1 LAERERWV
9 TRWGLILA
17 MAGNAIGLGNF
28 LRFPVQATQNGGGA
42 FMIPYFIALFFLAV
56 PLMWCEWA
64 MGRYGG
70 RHGHGSTPGIFALLW
85 RHPIAKY
92 LGVLGVFLPIGVVIY
107 YTYIESWT
115 LAYGV
120 FSLLGQYAGV
130 TTRDGMSE
138 FLASYQGQNHVFF
151 AGIFVAYFFFL
162 VTMGLNWWIVGQ
174 GIARGVER
182 LALVAMPVLFL
193 FAVILVIRVFTLGAP
208 DPTQPDQQVLNGLGF
223 IWNPDFSRL
232 GDAKVWLAAAGQIFF
247 TTSVGWG
254 AIQVY
259 ASYMKERSDVVMTGL
274 STVMTNEVAEVI
286 LGGSIAIP
294 IAFAFFGAQSTM
306 AIAQGGAFNLGFASM
321 PVIFQFL
328 PMGGLLGMLWFLLL
342 FLAALTSSVALMHPL
357 ITFLQDELRVNRRR
371 AVGITVATVFLG
383 AHIPIFGLKG
393 GALDEMD
400 FWCGT
405 FGVALFALIEC
416 IIFVWLFS
424 PEKAWTEIH
433 KGSQVRLP
441 RLFLFILKYVTPL
454 YLGSLFIAWA
464 WQQGPAVLSME
475 GAAPEDV
482 PWRWAARLLML
493 GLIGLLCLL
502 TAVAW
507 RRVDR
512 TLPPHQTVMDR
523 P

>member
-1 LAERERWV
+1 MTERERWV

-42 FMIPYFIALFFLAV
+42 FMIPYFVALFFLAI

-70 RHGHGSTPGIFALLW
+70 RHGHGTTPGIFALLW
-85 RHPIAKY
+85 HHPLAKY
-92 LGVLGVFLPIGVVIY
+92 LGALGVFLPIGIVIY
-107 YTYIESWT
+107 YLYIESWT
-115 LAYGV
+115 LAYSI

-130 TTRDGMSE
+130 TTREGMGE
-138 FLASYQGQNHVFF
+138 FLASYQGLNATYF
-151 AGIFVAYFFFL
+151 AGIYVAYFFFL
-162 VTMGLNWWIVGQ
+162 LTMGLNWWILGQ
-174 GIARGVER
+174 GIAKGIER
-182 LALVAMPVLFL
+182 LALIAMPVLFV
-193 FAVILVIRVFTLGAP
+193 FAIILVVRVFTLGAP
-208 DPTQPDQQVLNGLGF
+208 DPAHPDQHVLNGLGF

-247 TTSVGWG
+247 TTSVGFG

-259 ASYMKERSDVVMTGL
+259 ASYMKERSDVTVTGL
-274 STVMTNEVAEVI
+274 STVMTNEVAEVV

-294 IAFAFFGAQSTM
+294 IAFAFFGASATL
-306 AIAQGGAFNLGFASM
+306 AIAQSGSFNLGFASM

-328 PMGGLLGMLWFLLL
+328 PMGHVLGMLWFLLL
-342 FLAALTSSVALMHPL
+342 FLAALTSSVALMQPL
-357 ITFLQDELRVNRRR
+357 IAFLQDEFRMERRR
-371 AVGITVATVFLG
+371 AVGITWLTVFAA

-416 IIFVWLFS
+416 IIFIWIFS
-424 PEKAWTEIH
+424 PEKAWAEIH
-433 KGSQVRLP
+433 KGAQVRLP
-441 RLFLFILKYVTPL
+441 RIFLFILKYVTPC
-454 YLGSLFIAWA
+454 YLGALFVAWA
-464 WQQGPAVLSME
+464 WQQGPAMLRME
-475 GAAPEDV
+475 GAAPDDIA
-482 PWRWAARLLML
+482 WRWAARFLML
-493 GLIGLLCLL
+493 GLIGVLCLL
-502 TAVAW
+502 IAVAW

-512 TLPPHQTVMDR
+512 ALPPHPTKLEGL
-523 P
+523 

>member
-1 LAERERWV
+1 LTERERWV

-17 MAGNAIGLGNF
+17 MAGNAVGLGNF

-92 LGVLGVFLPIGVVIY
+92 LGALGIFLPIGVVIY

-115 LAYGV
+115 LAYSL
-120 FSLLGQYAGV
+120 FSLLGQYAGL
-130 TTRDGMSE
+130 TRDGMHD
-138 FLASYQGQNHVFF
+138 FLASYQGLNRGYF
-151 AGIFVAYFFFL
+151 AGIYVAYFFFL
-162 VTMGLNWWIVGQ
+162 VTMGLNWLILSQ
-174 GIARGVER
+174 GIARGIER

-193 FAVILVIRVFTLGAP
+193 FAIVLVVRVFTLGAP
-208 DPTQPDQQVLNGLGF
+208 DPTHPEQQVLNGLGF

-294 IAFAFFGAQSTM
+294 IAFAFFGSAGTQEIAQS
-306 AIAQGGAFNLGFASM
+306 GSFNLGFASM

-328 PMGGLLGMLWFLLL
+328 PMGSVLGMLWFLLL
-342 FLAALTSSVALMHPL
+342 FLAALTSSVALTQPL
-357 ITFLQDELRVNRRR
+357 IAFLQDEFRVSRRR
-371 AVGITVATVFLG
+371 AVNISVLTVFAG

-424 PEKAWTEIH
+424 PEKAWAEIH
-433 KGSQVRLP
+433 KGAQVKLP
-441 RLFLFILKYVTPL
+441 RLFLFVLKYVTPV
-454 YLGSLFIAWA
+454 YLAALFIAWA
-464 WQQGPAVLSME
+464 WQQGPAVILME
-475 GAAPEDV
+475 GAAPEDI

-493 GLIGLLCLL
+493 GLIGVLCLL
-502 TAVAW
+502 IAVAW

-512 TLPPHQTVMDR
+512 TLPPHQTAMEK

>member
-1 LAERERWV
+1 LTERERWV

-28 LRFPVQATQNGGGA
+28 LRFPVQAAQNGGGA
-42 FMIPYFIALFFLAV
+42 FMIPYFLALFLLAV

-85 RHPIAKY
+85 RRPIAKY
-92 LGVLGVFLPIGVVIY
+92 LGVLGVFLPISVVIY

-115 LAYGV
+115 LGYSV

-130 TTRDGMSE
+130 TTRGGMSE
-138 FLASYQGQNHVFF
+138 FLASYQGLNHVFF
-151 AGIFVAYFFFL
+151 AGLFVAYFFFL
-162 VTMGLNWWIVGQ
+162 VTMGLNWWIVRQ
-174 GIARGVER
+174 GVAKGIER
-182 LALVAMPVLFL
+182 LALVAMPLLFL
-193 FAVILVIRVFTLGAP
+193 FGVILVVRVLTIGAP
-208 DPTQPDQQVLNGLGF
+208 DPAHPEQGALNGLGF
-223 IWNPDFSRL
+223 VWNPDFSRL

-247 TTSVGWG
+247 TTGVGWG

-259 ASYMKERSDVVMTGL
+259 ASYMKERSDVVVTGL

-294 IAFAFFGAQSTM
+294 IAFAFFGAPSTLEV
-306 AIAQGGAFNLGFASM
+306 ARSGAYNLGFATM

-342 FLAALTSSVALMHPL
+342 FLAALTSSVALMQPL
-357 ITFLQDELRVNRRR
+357 IAFLQDELRLNRRR
-371 AVGITVATVFLG
+371 AVGITVAIVFLG
-383 AHIPIFGLKG
+383 AHIPMLGLKG

-416 IIFVWLFS
+416 VIFVWLFS
-424 PEKAWTEIH
+424 PEKAWAEIH
-433 KGSQVRLP
+433 HGALVKLP

-454 YLGSLFIAWA
+454 YLGVLFVAWA

-475 GAAPEDV
+475 GAAPADV
-482 PWRWAARLLML
+482 PWRWAARLLMV

-512 TLPPHQTVMDR
+512 TLPPHQILLEKR
-523 P
+523 